1 MSKKTDHPFRKKWG
15 QNFLVDRN
23 LLDKIVRTIDPK
35 KSDSILEIGPGEGV
49 LTELIYPI
57 VKEMVAIEID
67 PMLIEHLKNRESL
80 KGLNIVH
87 GDVLLQDIENLP
99 VKNLVRVIGNIP
111 YNITS
116 PIIFWLIEQLIFWED
131 AFIMMQK
138 EVAERLSAVVGT
150 KAYGRFTV
158 VTGAYLN
165 MEYCFTIPPDVFIP
179 KPKVDSAIIRFTK
192 KENPLISDEKYMR
205 FNKLVSAAFSQR
217 RKMLRN
223 TLKAWNFTD
232 YVIIN
237 IETGNTLKGWDIHP
251 DLKKQIN
258 FTRRPETLTIEEF
271 VTLV

>member
-1 MSKKTDHPFRKKWG
+1 MSKKIDHPFRKKWG
-15 QNFLVDRN
+15 QNFLADRN

-35 KSDSILEIGPGEGV
+35 KSDSILEIGPGEGA
-49 LTELIYPI
+49 LTELIYPL

-116 PIIFWLIEQLIFWED
+116 PIIFWLIEQLHFWDD

-223 TLKAWNFTD
+223 TLK
-232 YVIIN
+232 
-237 IETGNTLKGWDIHP
+237 GWDIHP
-251 DLKKQIN
+251 DLQEQIN
-258 FTRRPETLTIEEF
+258 FSRRPETLTIEEF
-271 VTLV
+271 VALV

>member
-1 MSKKTDHPFRKKWG
+1 MSKKIDHPFRKKWG
-15 QNFLVDRN
+15 QNFLADRN

-35 KSDSILEIGPGEGV
+35 KSDSILEIGPGEGA

-99 VKNLVRVIGNIP
+99 VNNLVRVIGNIP

-116 PIIFWLIEQLIFWED
+116 PIIFWLIEQLHFWDD

-223 TLKAWNFTD
+223 TLK
-232 YVIIN
+232 
-237 IETGNTLKGWDIHP
+237 GWDIHP
-251 DLKKQIN
+251 DLQEQIN
-258 FTRRPETLTIEEF
+258 FNRRPETLTIEEF

>member
-1 MSKKTDHPFRKKWG
+1 MSKKIDHPFRKKWG
-15 QNFLVDRN
+15 QNFLADRN

-35 KSDSILEIGPGEGV
+35 KSDSILEIGPGEGA

-99 VKNLVRVIGNIP
+99 VNNLVRVIGNIP

-116 PIIFWLIEQLIFWED
+116 PIIFWLIEQLHFWDD

-192 KENPLISDEKYMR
+192 KEEPLISDEKYMR

-223 TLKAWNFTD
+223 TLK
-232 YVIIN
+232 
-237 IETGNTLKGWDIHP
+237 GWDIHP
-251 DLKKQIN
+251 DLQEQIN
-258 FTRRPETLTIEEF
+258 FNRRPETLTIEEF

>member
-1 MSKKTDHPFRKKWG
+1 MSKKIDHPFRKRWG

-23 LLDKIVRTIDPK
+23 LLEKIVRTIDPK
-35 KSDSILEIGPGEGV
+35 KSDSILEIGPGEGA
-49 LTELIYPI
+49 LTELIFPK

-116 PIIFWLIEQLIFWED
+116 PIIFWLIEQLHFWDD

-205 FNKLVSAAFSQR
+205 FNKLVSTAFSQR

-223 TLKAWNFTD
+223 TLK
-232 YVIIN
+232 
-237 IETGNTLKGWDIHP
+237 GWEIHP
-251 DLKKQIN
+251 DLQKQIN

-271 VTLV
+271 VSLV

>member
-1 MSKKTDHPFRKKWG
+1 MSKKIDHPFRKRWG

-23 LLDKIVRTIDPK
+23 LLEKIVRTIDPK
-35 KSDSILEIGPGEGV
+35 KSDCILEIGPGEGA
-49 LTELIYPI
+49 LTELIFPK

-67 PMLIEHLKNRESL
+67 PMLIEHLKNQESL

-116 PIIFWLIEQLIFWED
+116 PIIFWLIEQLHFWDD

-232 YVIIN
+232 SVKERI
-237 IETGNTLKGWDIHP
+237 D
-251 DLKKQIN
+251 
-258 FTRRPETLTIEEF
+258 FTRRPESLTIEEF
-271 VTLV
+271 ASMV

>member
-1 MSKKTDHPFRKKWG
+1 MSKKTDHPFRKRWG
-15 QNFLVDRN
+15 QNFLADRN

-35 KSDSILEIGPGEGV
+35 KSDSILEIGPGEGA

-87 GDVLLQDIENLP
+87 GDVLLQDIESLP

-116 PIIFWLIEQLIFWED
+116 PIIFWLIEQLHFWND

-138 EVAERLSAVVGT
+138 EVAERLSAAVGT

-223 TLKAWNFTD
+223 TLK
-232 YVIIN
+232 
-237 IETGNTLKGWDIHP
+237 GWDIHP
-251 DLKKQIN
+251 DLQEQIN
-258 FTRRPETLTIEEF
+258 FSRRPETLTIEEF

>member
-1 MSKKTDHPFRKKWG
+1 MSKKIDHPFRKKWG
-15 QNFLVDRN
+15 QNFLADRN

-35 KSDSILEIGPGEGV
+35 KSDSILEIGPGDGA

-116 PIIFWLIEQLIFWED
+116 PIIFWLIEQLHFWDD

-138 EVAERLSAVVGT
+138 EVAERLSAVAGT

-223 TLKAWNFTD
+223 TLK
-232 YVIIN
+232 
-237 IETGNTLKGWDIHP
+237 GWDIHP
-251 DLKKQIN
+251 DLQEQIN
-258 FTRRPETLTIEEF
+258 FSRRPETLTIEEF

>member
-1 MSKKTDHPFRKKWG
+1 MSKKTDHPFRKRWG

-23 LLDKIVRTIDPK
+23 LLEKIVRTIDPK
-35 KSDSILEIGPGEGV
+35 KSDSILEIGPGEGAI
-49 LTELIYPI
+49 TELIFPK

-116 PIIFWLIEQLIFWED
+116 PIIFWLIEQLHFWDD

-158 VTGAYLN
+158 VVGAYLN

-205 FNKLVSAAFSQR
+205 FNKLVSTAFSQR

-223 TLKAWNFTD
+223 TLK
-232 YVIIN
+232 
-237 IETGNTLKGWDIHP
+237 GWEIHP
-251 DLKKQIN
+251 DLQKQIN

-271 VTLV
+271 VSLV

>member
-1 MSKKTDHPFRKKWG
+1 MSKKIDHPFRKKWG
-15 QNFLVDRN
+15 QNFLADRN
-23 LLDKIVRTIDPK
+23 LLEKIVRTIDPK
-35 KSDSILEIGPGEGV
+35 KSDSILEIGPGEGA

-116 PIIFWLIEQLIFWED
+116 PIIFWLIEQLHFWDD

-223 TLKAWNFTD
+223 TLK
-232 YVIIN
+232 
-237 IETGNTLKGWDIHP
+237 GWDIHP
-251 DLKKQIN
+251 DLQEQIN
-258 FTRRPETLTIEEF
+258 FNRRPETLTIEEF

>member
-1 MSKKTDHPFRKKWG
+1 MSKKIDHPFRKRWG

-23 LLDKIVRTIDPK
+23 LLEKIVRTIDPK
-35 KSDSILEIGPGEGV
+35 KSDCILEIGPGEGA
-49 LTELIYPI
+49 LTELIFPK

-116 PIIFWLIEQLIFWED
+116 PIIFWLIEQLHFWDD

-138 EVAERLSAVVGT
+138 EVAERLSAAVGT

-158 VTGAYLN
+158 VVGAYLN

-205 FNKLVSAAFSQR
+205 FNKIVSAAFSQR

-223 TLKAWNFTD
+223 TLK
-232 YVIIN
+232 
-237 IETGNTLKGWDIHP
+237 GWDIHP
-251 DLKKQIN
+251 DLQEQIN

>member
-1 MSKKTDHPFRKKWG
+1 MSKKIGHPFRKKWG
-15 QNFLVDRN
+15 QNFLADRN

-35 KSDSILEIGPGEGV
+35 KSDSILEIGPGEGA

-116 PIIFWLIEQLIFWED
+116 PIIFWLIEQLHFWDD

-223 TLKAWNFTD
+223 TLK
-232 YVIIN
+232 
-237 IETGNTLKGWDIHP
+237 GWDIHP
-251 DLKKQIN
+251 DLQEQIN
-258 FTRRPETLTIEEF
+258 FSRRPETLTIEEF

>member
-15 QNFLVDRN
+15 QNFLADRN

-35 KSDSILEIGPGEGV
+35 KSDSILEIGPGEGA

-205 FNKLVSAAFSQR
+205 FNELVSAAFSQR

-223 TLKAWNFTD
+223 TLK
-232 YVIIN
+232 
-237 IETGNTLKGWDIHP
+237 GWDIHP
-251 DLKKQIN
+251 DLQEQIN
-258 FTRRPETLTIEEF
+258 FSRRPETLTIEEF

>member
-1 MSKKTDHPFRKKWG
+1 MSKKIGHPFRKKWG
-15 QNFLVDRN
+15 QNFLADRN

-35 KSDSILEIGPGEGV
+35 KSDSILEIGPGEGA

-116 PIIFWLIEQLIFWED
+116 PIIFWLIEQLHFWDD

-138 EVAERLSAVVGT
+138 EVAERLSAAVGT

-223 TLKAWNFTD
+223 TLK
-232 YVIIN
+232 
-237 IETGNTLKGWDIHP
+237 GWDIHP
-251 DLKKQIN
+251 DLQEQIN
-258 FTRRPETLTIEEF
+258 FSRRPETLTIEEF

>member
-15 QNFLVDRN
+15 QNFLADRN
-23 LLDKIVRTIDPK
+23 LLEKIVRTIDPK
-35 KSDSILEIGPGEGV
+35 NSDSILEIGPGEGA

-116 PIIFWLIEQLIFWED
+116 PIIFWLIEQLHFWDD

-223 TLKAWNFTD
+223 TLK
-232 YVIIN
+232 
-237 IETGNTLKGWDIHP
+237 GWDIHP
-251 DLKKQIN
+251 DLQEQIN
-258 FTRRPETLTIEEF
+258 FSRRPETLTIEEF